1 MGASEYS
8 GLIVVVMFI
17 SVFLLIMV
25 VAATETPTF
34 FVTPVGNAPS
44 VPGSQNPLGL
54 LAWNVTNA
62 VQLNNTEPQVEYEI
76 TGWTWTRWLDS
87 DSAGHNY
94 FLVESF
100 DTWWFFT
107 HLNLQDFKWYNFTAG
122 QMVSVRLNGHEW
134 VNVTLLDI
142 LYEAQT
148 ENSTEAFRYTLDN
161 SKGSFQTRLDF
172 NTTAYANFT
181 DALDGEGVFFSIF
194 QDFSDRKTSIDIL
207 GVVAGLFLGSLFGA
221 NTLGLPVII
230 SSILT
235 IGLDIALA
243 YIVFSIVRS
252 LIPFLPG
259 G

>member
-44 VPGSQNPLGL
+44 VPGSQNPMGL

-62 VQLNNTEPQVEYEI
+62 VQLNNTEPEVEYEI
-76 TGWTWTRWLDS
+76 TGWTWTNWLDS
-87 DSAGHNY
+87 ESGGQNY
-94 FLVESF
+94 FLVESY
-100 DTWWFFT
+100 DKWWVFIM
-107 HLNLQDFKWYNFTAG
+107 NREDFKWYNFTTN
-122 QMVSVRLNGHEW
+122 QMVSFRSNGHEW
-134 VNVTLLDI
+134 INVTVLDL

-161 SKGSFQTRLDF
+161 SKGSMQVRLDF
-172 NTTAYANFT
+172 NTTAYNNFT
-181 DALDGEGVFFSIF
+181 EALDGEGVFFSIF

-243 YIVFSIVRS
+243 YIVFSVVRS